1 MHLVRR
7 LLAAVALVL
16 VTGLVTGCATSV
28 SVLMFAI
35 ERGNTDATG
44 EVTCLTPGCAAT
56 AIVQHAYDKATEGDA
71 PPCRKLNSVAKALS
85 GRCGAYEPGSLL
97 VKDVRRAGLPRCPLS
112 LAARDPQ
119 FWPLLPEL
127 LSKGAQP
134 EVCEQA
140 PLASLAQALSCPD
153 FSAAS
158 PESLQ
163 ALRWLAEAD
172 PQAVHH
178 DVVRLLSCPSARA
191 VGLDR
196 VLDGWLAQGWLPTQD
211 LQFGPLGALHPDML
225 GSPLSQALEAQGHT
239 AAAGLRGH
247 AGTLPSGFDAALR
260 SGHRVAL
267 DWWLDRL
274 PSLANKVPPLRA
286 DQLPWTPLARVIT
299 PGYLEDDQDQRAV
312 VRHLMSRG
320 ADPGRPLPHEPRQ
333 SAVSLAR
340 LLKSPALPE
349 LDPPLNWPK
358 PVGQRAAVLLP
369 ADLAKAG
376 ASATALAGPR

>member
-7 LLAAVALVL
+7 LLAALALVL
-16 VTGLVTGCATSV
+16 VTGLLSGCATSV

-35 ERGNTDATG
+35 ERGNNAASG

-56 AIVQHAYDKATEGDA
+56 AIVQHAYEKATEGDA
-71 PPCRKLNSVAKALS
+71 TPCRKLNSVARPLS
-85 GRCGAYEPGSLL
+85 GRCGDYEAGSMRA
-97 VKDVRRAGLPRCPLS
+97 KDVVKAGLPRCPLS

-119 FWPLLPEL
+119 YWPLLPEL

-134 EVCEQA
+134 EACEQP
-140 PLASLAQALSCPD
+140 PLASLAQALPCPD
-153 FSAAS
+153 FAAAS
-158 PESLQ
+158 PASLQ

-178 DVVRLLSCPSARA
+178 DVMRMLSCPSARA
-191 VGLDR
+191 VGLNT
-196 VLDGWLAQGWLPTQD
+196 VLDGWLAQGWLPTRD
-211 LQFGPLGALHPDML
+211 LAFGPLGALHPDML

-239 AAAGLRGH
+239 VAAGLRGH

-267 DWWLDRL
+267 DWWLDRQ
-274 PSLANKVPPLRA
+274 PALANKVPPLRA

-299 PGYLEDDQDQRAV
+299 PGYLEDEEGQRSV

-320 ADPGRPLPHEPRQ
+320 ADPWRPLPHEPRQ
-333 SAVSLAR
+333 STVSLAR
-340 LLKSPALPE
+340 LLNSPSLPE

-358 PVGQRAAVLLP
+358 PVGQRAAALLP
-369 ADLAKAG
+369 H
-376 ASATALAGPR
+376 